1 MLIGS
6 KIPPQADIIK
16 IVITGGDP
24 RVAGHDS
31 FRESCPERKTE
42 QPEIDIINESADSQL
57 VSR

>member
-6 KIPPQADIIK
+6 KIPLQADIIK
-16 IVITGGDP
+16 FVIAGRDP

-42 QPEIDIINESADSQL
+42 QPEIDIINESVDLQP